1 MSEYV
6 LEDGNLF
13 KTLLDKKVIIEKDG
27 YYYLDKEVASPE
39 TWKLEQE
46 DSNDVYFKDNERYEL
61 VSPRGYNNNILYCYK
76 DIDVNYLTKPIP
88 DSVIT
93 RFRSL
98 REDFV
103 RYKNG
108 LECHP
113 DTEVLVYGKLEYV
126 HPSAIMKD
134 GDNVNV
140 DMYLGFSADI
150 SLDEIKHCSITL
162 PKDNMFEINNGEA
175 YGFYLTEPEYEVAN
189 LDKNGDKFK
198 VESKYLD
205 FYNTI
210 GESVYS
216 EVIDR
221 QQRRENQVESLSK
234 TLDCDKSSGY
244 ELE

>member
-13 KTLLDKKVIIEKDG
+13 KTLLDKKVIVKKDD

-46 DSNDVYFKDNERYEL
+46 NSDDVCFKDKERYEL

-76 DIDVNYLTKPIP
+76 DIDINYLTKPLP
-88 DSVIT
+88 DSVVIM
-93 RFRSL
+93 FRSL
-98 REDFV
+98 REDV
-103 RYKNG
+103 VYYKNG
-108 LECHP
+108 LEYRP
-113 DTEVLVYGKLEYV
+113 DTKESVYGKLEYV
-126 HPSAIMKD
+126 HPSDIIEN
-134 GDNVNV
+134 GDKVNI
-140 DMYLGFSADI
+140 DMYLGFSAVI
-150 SLDEIKHCSITL
+150 SPSEIKHCSITL

-175 YGFYLTEPEYEVAN
+175 YGFYLTEPEYEATN
-189 LDKNGDKFK
+189 LDKKGDTFK
-198 VESKYLD
+198 VESEYLD
-205 FYNTI
+205 FYQTI

-221 QQRRENQVESLSK
+221 QNRRENQVNSLSQS
-234 TLDCDKSSGY
+234 LDCNKSNGY

>member
-13 KTLLDKKVIIEKDG
+13 KTLLDKKVIVKKDD

-46 DSNDVYFKDNERYEL
+46 DSDDVCFKDKERYEL
-61 VSPRGYNNNILYCYK
+61 VSPRGYNNSILYSYK
-76 DIDVNYLTKPIP
+76 DIDINYLTKPIP

-93 RFRSL
+93 MFRSL

-103 RYKNG
+103 CYKNG
-108 LECHP
+108 LECRP
-113 DTEVLVYGKLEYV
+113 DTKEPVYGNLEYV
-126 HPSAIMKD
+126 HPSAIMQD

-150 SLDEIKHCSITL
+150 SLDEVKHCSITL
-162 PKDNMFEINNGEA
+162 PKDNMFEINNGGA

-198 VESKYLD
+198 VESEYLD
-205 FYNTI
+205 FYHTI
-210 GESVYS
+210 GESAYS

-221 QQRRENQVESLSK
+221 QQRRENQVESLLK
-234 TLDCDKSSGY
+234 TLDCNKSNDY